1 MASGIFPGFSELK
14 YEALKPVYAHG
25 KRFMGNGR
33 SLPIDFEAGF
43 SGDDHRHP
51 QYETFK
57 DRIIHRK
64 YGLDCC
70 MEKMTLSAIA
80 FNTPAVHG
88 CHGWKLSE
96 YLAMGKAIL
105 STPIMNELPA
115 PLEHG
120 RHVHFAQTDAEMW
133 EGVEKLIHDPA
144 YRAHLQGG
152 ARDDYR
158 LHASPEAAIR
168 VILESDPFLK

>member
-1 MASGIFPGFSELK
+1 MSGIFPVFLELK
-14 YEALKPVYAHG
+14 YEAPKPVYAHG
-25 KRFMGNGR
+25 KRFMGNCR
-33 SLPIDFEAGF
+33 SLPIDCEGDFF
-43 SGDDHRHP
+43 GDDPRHP

-70 MEKMTLSAIA
+70 MEKMTLSAFA

-88 CHGWKLSE
+88 CQGWKLSE
-96 YLAMGKAIL
+96 YLAMWKAIL
-105 STPIMNELPA
+105 SKPIMNELPT

-120 RHVHFAQTDAEMW
+120 RHVHFAQTDAEMR
-133 EGVEKLIHDPA
+133 EGVEKLIHGPA
-144 YRAHLQGG
+144 YREHLQEG
-152 ARDDYR
+152 ARDEYR